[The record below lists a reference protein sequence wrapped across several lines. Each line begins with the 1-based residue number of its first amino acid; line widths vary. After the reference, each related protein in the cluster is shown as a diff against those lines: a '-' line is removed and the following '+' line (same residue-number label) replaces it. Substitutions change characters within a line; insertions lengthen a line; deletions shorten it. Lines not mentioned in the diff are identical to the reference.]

1 MSEYSKFHAYKKKL
15 EGVCD
20 ENNLVFRFRQ
30 NEYPISLTILPSGG
44 VEEQMDLLAS
54 DTDKATISPD
64 ARLVFYYKDGDLI
77 YKISEGFVIGDN
89 LFSKLKNLYKN
100 MHSTWLQYFFRNLVE
115 RKAIPSGSMPVI
127 DEDDAEDAP
136 ELPPEAE
143 PLEEDE
149 EPLNE
154 EDPQNTDSE
163 LMGLA
168 DRASEV
174 VRLENKATLQLLQ
187 RRLNVGYAT
196 AQAVMDELEKRG
208 VVGPYNDGQPRE
220 VLPVD
225 EPEE

>member
-1 MSEYSKFHAYKKKL
+1 MSEISKFSAYKKKL

-30 NEYPISLTILPSGG
+30 NEYPISLAILPNQG

-54 DTDKATISPD
+54 DTEKVTSSPD

-77 YKISEGFVIGDN
+77 YRISEGFAIGDA

-100 MHSTWLQYFFRNLVE
+100 LYFTWLQYFFRDLVE
-115 RKAIPSGSMPVI
+115 RRAIPDGSMPVV
-127 DEDDAEDAP
+127 DEDDADDAP

-149 EPLNE
+149 PE
-154 EDPQNTDSE
+154 ESE
-163 LMGLA
+163 ATAGC
-168 DRASEV
+168 DASEALISQAAEV
-174 VRLENKATLQLLQ
+174 VRLENKATVQLLQ
-187 RRLNVGYAT
+187 RRLNVGYSEA
-196 AQAVMDELEKRG
+196 ARIMDELEKRS
-208 VVGPYNDGQPRE
+208 VVGPFNGGQPRE
-220 VLPVD
+220 VLPTD

>member
-1 MSEYSKFHAYKKKL
+1 MSEISKFQAYKKKL

-30 NEYPISLTILPSGG
+30 NEYPISLTILPSNG

-54 DTDKATISPD
+54 DTDKTTISPD

-77 YKISEGFVIGDN
+77 YRISEGFTIGDA

-100 MHSTWLQYFFRNLVE
+100 LHFTWLQYFFRDLVTK
-115 RKAIPSGSMPVI
+115 RSLPAGDMPVI
-127 DEDDAEDAP
+127 DEDNAEDAP
-136 ELPPEAE
+136 ELPPDAE

-149 EPLNE
+149 EGA
-154 EDPQNTDSE
+154 EDGPVAGCDASE
-163 LMGLA
+163 ALISKA
-168 DRASEV
+168 AEV
-174 VRLENKATLQLLQ
+174 VRLENKATVQLLQ
-187 RRLNVGYAT
+187 RRLNVGYSEA
-196 AQAVMDELEKRG
+196 ARIMDELEKRG
-208 VVGPYNDGQPRE
+208 VVGPFNGGQPRE

>member
-1 MSEYSKFHAYKKKL
+1 MSEISKFSAYKKKL

-30 NEYPISLTILPSGG
+30 NEYPISLTILPNQG

-54 DTDKATISPD
+54 DTEKVTSSPD

-77 YKISEGFVIGDN
+77 YRISEGFVIGDA

-100 MHSTWLQYFFRNLVE
+100 MHFTWLQYFFRNLVE
-115 RKAIPSGSMPVI
+115 RRAIPDGSMPVI
-127 DEDDAEDAP
+127 DEDDADDAP

-143 PLEEDE
+143 PLETDEDE
-149 EPLNE
+149 PAAGC
-154 EDPQNTDSE
+154 DASE
-163 LMGLA
+163 ALISQA
-168 DRASEV
+168 AEV
-174 VRLENKATLQLLQ
+174 VRMENKATVQLLQ
-187 RRLNVGYAT
+187 RRLNVGYSEA
-196 AQAVMDELEKRG
+196 ARIMDELEKRG
-208 VVGPYNDGQPRE
+208 VVGPFNGGQPRE

>member
-1 MSEYSKFHAYKKKL
+1 MSEISKFSAYKKKL

-30 NEYPISLTILPSGG
+30 NEYPISLTILPNQG
-44 VEEQMDLLAS
+44 VEEQMDLLAG
-54 DTDKATISPD
+54 DTEKVTSSPD

-77 YKISEGFVIGDN
+77 YRISEGFVIGDA

-100 MHSTWLQYFFRNLVE
+100 MHFTWLQYFFRNLVE
-115 RKAIPSGSMPVI
+115 RRAIPDGSMPVI
-127 DEDDAEDAP
+127 DEDDADDAP

-149 EPLNE
+149 PE
-154 EDPQNTDSE
+154 ESE
-163 LMGLA
+163 AAAGC
-168 DRASEV
+168 DASEALISQAAEV
-174 VRLENKATLQLLQ
+174 VRLENKATVQLLQ
-187 RRLNVGYAT
+187 RRLNVGYSEA
-196 AQAVMDELEKRG
+196 ARIMDELEKRG
-208 VVGPYNDGQPRE
+208 VVGPFNGGQPRE

>member
-1 MSEYSKFHAYKKKL
+1 MSEISKFSAYKKKL

-30 NEYPISLTILPSGG
+30 NEYPISLTILPNQG
-44 VEEQMDLLAS
+44 VEEQMDLLAG
-54 DTDKATISPD
+54 DTEKVTSSPD

-77 YKISEGFVIGDN
+77 YRISEGFVIGDA

-115 RKAIPSGSMPVI
+115 RRAIPDGSMPVI

-149 EPLNE
+149 PE
-154 EDPQNTDSE
+154 ESE
-163 LMGLA
+163 AAAGC
-168 DRASEV
+168 DASEALIAQATEV

-187 RRLNVGYAT
+187 RRLNVGYAA
-196 AQAVMDELEKRG
+196 AQVVMEELEKRG
-208 VVGPYNDGQPRE
+208 VVGPYNGGQPRE

>member
-1 MSEYSKFHAYKKKL
+1 MSEISKFQAYKKKL

-30 NEYPISLTILPSGG
+30 NEYPISLTILPNQG

-54 DTDKATISPD
+54 DTEKVTSSPD

-77 YKISEGFVIGDN
+77 YRISEGFTIGDA

-100 MHSTWLQYFFRNLVE
+100 LHFTWLQYFFRDLVTK
-115 RKAIPSGSMPVI
+115 RSLPAGDMPVI
-127 DEDDAEDAP
+127 DEDDADDAP

-149 EPLNE
+149 PE
-154 EDPQNTDSE
+154 ESE
-163 LMGLA
+163 A
-168 DRASEV
+168 ASGCDASEALISQAAEV

-196 AQAVMDELEKRG
+196 AQAVMEELEARG
-208 VVGPYNDGQPRE
+208 VVGPYNGGQPRE
-220 VLPVD
+220 VLPTD